1 MPQDVNIQS
10 NYVTR
15 VEGHGNIILNTKNG
29 EIEELR
35 FDIVE
40 APRFFEAMLRGRKW
54 YEAADITCRI
64 CGICSWGHTTA
75 SLNAMEN
82 CFGITPSE
90 QTLKLRQLG
99 FNGEQLQSHYLHVLY
114 LVAPDLL
121 GVGSVIPLA
130 TTHPDIVQLAL
141 RVKRMA
147 NDIMCVIGGR
157 HIHPVAC
164 KVNGFSHVPR
174 ARELQDLK
182 ERLVA
187 SRADLRTIVDVL
199 KTLSLPDFS
208 RETEYIS
215 LADHGHEYAYIRGE
229 VKSSD
234 GWQRPIPEYRE
245 WMHEWVEDHSTG
257 KHTKASRNAYMVGAL
272 ARFNNNY
279 GALCPEAKAVAEE
292 LGLQP
297 TNCNPFMNN
306 IAQVVECVHCTEHS
320 VQLIDELLDMG
331 VKQEEGHRNVT
342 VKAGTGVGAADVP
355 RGILFHEY
363 AVDEDGTITGSNLVI
378 PTGQNYANI
387 EADMRAFV
395 PQILDR
401 PQNEIQLF
409 LEMLVRA
416 YDPCISCSVH
426 LLDVK
431 FV

>member
-1 MPQDVNIQS
+1 MARDVHIRS

-15 VEGHGNIILNTKNG
+15 VEGHGNIVLNTKNG
-29 EIEELR
+29 EIEEIK
-35 FDIVE
+35 FEIVE
-40 APRFFEAMLRGRKW
+40 APRFYEAMLRGRKW

-75 SLNAMEN
+75 SLNAIEN

-90 QTLKLRQLG
+90 QTIKLRQLG
-99 FNGEQLQSHYLHVLY
+99 FNAEQLQSHYLHILY

-130 TTHPDIVQLAL
+130 ETHPEIVKLAL
-141 RVKRMA
+141 RVKRLA
-147 NDIMCVIGGR
+147 NDILCTIGGR

-164 KVNGFSHVPR
+164 KVNGFSHLPTVK
-174 ARELQDLK
+174 ELRSLQ
-182 ERLVA
+182 ERLIA
-187 SRADLRTIVDVL
+187 SREDLRTIVDLL
-199 KTLSLPDFS
+199 KTLRLPDFW

-215 LADHGHEYAYIRGE
+215 LTDHGQEYAYIRGD

-234 GWQRPIPEYRE
+234 GWRRPVSEYRD
-245 WMHEWVEDHSTG
+245 WLQEWVVDRSTA
-257 KHTKASRNAYMVGAL
+257 KHAKASRNAYMVGAL

-279 GALCPEAKAVAEE
+279 EALCPQAKAVAEE
-292 LGLQP
+292 LGLKP
-297 TNCNPFMNN
+297 INCNPFMNN
-306 IAQVVECVHCTEHS
+306 IAQIVECVHCTEHS
-320 VQLIDELLDMG
+320 IKLIDELLEMG
-331 VKQEEGHRNVT
+331 LKPEDGHKNVKVR
-342 VKAGTGVGAADVP
+342 AGTGVGAADVP

-363 AVDEDGTITGSNLVI
+363 TVAADGTITGANLVI

-401 PQNEIQLF
+401 PEAEIKLL